1 MSENKTPNYN
11 LNKPGYDNFGD
22 VADLTENADII
33 DAALQNKVDKEAGK
47 GLSEANYTGSEKTKL
62 AGIQAGAQANSVTS
76 VAGKTGAVS
85 LDKTN
90 VGLGNVDNI
99 ADANKEVLSATK
111 LKTARTI
118 QGKSFDGTANIT
130 LDNATPSAAGLM
142 SGTDKTK
149 LNGLSNYDDAA
160 IRALL
165 TGHEGEEVGTSE
177 GVHGLRWFN
186 DKLQFNNGSEW
197 IEIETGGGG
206 LPPLDVVNPS
216 LEIGNAKLT
225 VRWTDPNDTV
235 IEGSVVSAWSGTKLV
250 RKAGSFPT
258 SPSDGVLLVDNKVR
272 GAYASNGF
280 VDSGLTNGTTYYY
293 QLFPY
298 NTTNAVNENPTNRLS
313 GTPQPYMTFGVSI
326 DLTNSNPL
334 TAVTYTDSAVG
345 ITPGSAWNTMPIF
358 KDIKPCMLKNGVVQ
372 YYLNPLNLA
381 QKADGTAAD
390 ITSGN
395 DGDVMIE
402 IPKTGFR
409 INTSGNTLTIKITD
423 NPNDAANF
431 KYYAHTRAAEGDRSK
446 LYIGAYLG
454 FETASKLRSLSGKT
468 PTASKTIGAFR
479 TVAQANGAGYDM
491 VSFYPLTLLQCL
503 FVIKYK
509 NLNSQ
514 VALGRGYVDGNSA
527 SIATGNT
534 NAKGID
540 FGETGGKQ
548 QMCFLNIEDMWGNLR
563 WWIDGF
569 FSNASR
575 NMLTAFT
582 SFNDTGSGYANRG
595 QGATSDIGNYMSKPQ
610 GTSEAGFIAKE
621 VAGSET
627 TYFSDYADLNASCL
641 PAFGGSWGNA
651 SVAGVFYLRVNSSS
665 SSSSANLGARL
676 MYL

>member
-1 MSENKTPNYN
+1 MSIEKTPNYN

-22 VADLTENADII
+22 VADLNENADII
-33 DAALQNKVDKEAGK
+33 DAALQGKVDKEAGK
-47 GLSEANYTGSEKTKL
+47 GLSEANFTASEKSKL
-62 AGIQAGAQANSVTS
+62 AGIQAGAQPNAVTS
-76 VAGKTGAVS
+76 VAGKTGAVT

-90 VGLGNVDNI
+90 VGLGNVDNT

-130 LDNATPSAAGLM
+130 LDNATTGAAGLM
-142 SGTDKTK
+142 SAADKSK
-149 LNGLSNYDDAA
+149 LNGLSNYDDAV
-160 IRALL
+160 IRGLL
-165 TGHEGEEVGTSE
+165 TDHEGKEVGTSE
-177 GVHGLRWFN
+177 GVHGLRWYN

-206 LPPLDVVNPS
+206 LPPLDVVSPS
-216 LEIGNAKLT
+216 LEIGNTQLT
-225 VRWTDPNDTV
+225 IRWTDPDDTV
-235 IEGSVVSAWSGTKLV
+235 IEGTVVSKWSGTKLV

-258 SPSDGVLLVDNKVR
+258 SPSDGVVLVDNKVR
-272 GAYASNGF
+272 GAYASAGY

-298 NTTNAVNENPTNRLS
+298 NTENGVNANPTNRLS
-313 GTPQPYMTFGVSI
+313 GAPQPYMTFGVSI
-326 DLTNSNPL
+326 DLGNTNPE
-334 TAVTYTDSAVG
+334 TAVTYTDGAVG
-345 ITPGSAWNTMPIF
+345 MTPGSAWNTMPIF

-372 YYLNPLNLA
+372 YYLNPANLA

-402 IPKTGFR
+402 IPKTGFK

-423 NPNDAANF
+423 NPNDTANF

-454 FETASKLRSLSGKT
+454 HETGSKLRSISGKA
-468 PTASKTIGAFR
+468 PTASKKIGEFR
-479 TVAQANGAGYDM
+479 TLAKANGAGYDI

-503 FVIKYK
+503 FMIKYK
-509 NLNSQ
+509 NRDSQ
-514 VALGRGYVDGNSA
+514 TALGRGYVDGNSA
-527 SIATGNT
+527 AINTGGT
-534 NAKGID
+534 NSKGID
-540 FGETGGKQ
+540 FGETTGKQ
-548 QMCFLNIEDMWGNLR
+548 QMCFLNIEDMWGNLF
-563 WWIDGF
+563 WFIDGL

-582 SFNDTGSGYANRG
+582 DFNDTGAGYTDRG

-610 GTSEAGFIAKE
+610 GTTETGFIAKE
-621 VAGSET
+621 VSGSAT
-627 TYFSDYADLNASCL
+627 THFADSAALSASRL
-641 PAFGGSWGNA
+641 PTFGGAWSSGG
-651 SVAGVFYLRVNSSS
+651 SAGVFRLNVNRAADYSNSSY
-665 SSSSANLGARL
+665 GARL